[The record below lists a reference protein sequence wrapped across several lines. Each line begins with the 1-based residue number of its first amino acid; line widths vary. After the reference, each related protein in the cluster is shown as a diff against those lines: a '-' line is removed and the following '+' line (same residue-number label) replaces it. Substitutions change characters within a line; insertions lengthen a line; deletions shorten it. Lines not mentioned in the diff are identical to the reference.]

1 MNPNIIYV
9 RALDCTKSPH
19 NVRTQ
24 SDADAD
30 AELEA
35 NIGESGVV
43 LQNLIGVAV
52 PRRKGH
58 FSIFGGGRRLERIH
72 NLIAKGVFGDDFMVP
87 VLPVKNARDA
97 IEMSMAENYFN
108 LAMNPAD
115 ECRGFQAIIEREKK
129 SPADVAKRFGKTE
142 RFVLGRLRLAD
153 LAEPVFDALRSG
165 EITIDVATAYAHT
178 SDTDRQAKVFAQMS
192 QGYYRHNA
200 NEIRRAVESGAYKGG
215 DPKAMLV
222 GRDAYLTAGGTI
234 DADLYTDASTELWRD
249 GDIVDKLADEVLAQS
264 ASALREREG
273 FAEVRTVSATSIPY
287 SETFQLARLEGEPVP
302 LAPEAET
309 RRVEIEAELAEIER
323 VAEAADGYSE
333 EQEARI
339 ESLEEEIGGILDTGV
354 MLSDEQKG
362 SAIAYL
368 LIGPDGEPRLHEQLY
383 VAESEDSDEVDESE
397 DADSGDDTDALA
409 SDVDDAAPDGS
420 QGETYSQKLKD
431 ELAMMKTELLAL
443 HVASDPHFALDLGTF
458 IMVDDACQ
466 MGWSGMPS
474 ELRAK
479 APSPRV
485 PGFKSEAPAAQALA
499 RLDEALDRSWLDH
512 KEIEARYD
520 AFCALDDG
528 ARAAWLGWAV
538 ARTLHAVPDGMT
550 GSAFLNHLGAKLRI
564 DVKAWWRPTARN
576 FFDRITKPA
585 ILGLFELIGGSEL
598 KSRYAASRKFDLAAS
613 AEKLFAG
620 QIIAEAEAKERAVAW
635 LPAPM
640 RFAVE
645 DPGDAA
651 SLLEAAD
658 ASDDAA
664 QPEPVAE
671 PQTGREVEEV
681 EQNLEAPAE
690 MPEAA

>member
-9 RALDCTKSPH
+9 RALDCSKSPH

-35 NIGESGVV
+35 NIGESGIV

-52 PRRKGH
+52 PRKKGH

-72 NLIAKGVFGDDFMVP
+72 NLIAKGVFGEDFMVP

-129 SPADVAKRFGKTE
+129 TPADVAKRFGKTE

-153 LAEPVFDALRSG
+153 LAEPVFDALRTG

-200 NEIRRAVESGAYKGG
+200 NEIRRAVESGSYKGG

-222 GRDAYLTAGGTI
+222 GRDAYLAAGGTI
-234 DADLYTDASTELWRD
+234 DADLYTDATTELWRD
-249 GDIVDKLADEVLAQS
+249 GDIVDKLVDEVLARS
-264 ASALREREG
+264 AAELREREG

-287 SETFQLARLEGEPVP
+287 SETFQLGRLDGEPVP
-302 LAPEAET
+302 LAPEAKA
-309 RRVEIEAELAEIER
+309 RKVEIEAELAEIEK
-323 VAEAADGYSE
+323 VAEEADGYTE

-339 ESLEEEIGGILDTGV
+339 ETLEEEIGGILDTGV
-354 MLSDEQKG
+354 ALSDDQKS

-368 LIGPDGEPRLHEQLY
+368 LIGPDGEPRLYEQLF
-383 VAESEDSDEVDESE
+383 VAESEDPEEVDEGE
-397 DADSGDDTDALA
+397 DADGDGDADPDA
-409 SDVDDAAPDGS
+409 SDPDGEPADAPQS
-420 QGETYSQKLKD
+420 ETYSQKLKD

-458 IMVDDACQ
+458 IMVDDACH

-485 PGFKSEAPAAQALA
+485 SGFKSETPAAQALA
-499 RLDEALDRSWLDH
+499 KLDEGLDRSWLDH
-512 KEIEARYD
+512 KEIEERYD
-520 AFCALDDG
+520 AFCALDDA

-550 GSAFLNHLGAKLRI
+550 GSGFLNHLGAKLRI

-585 ILGLFELIGGSEL
+585 ILGLFEAIGGSEL

-635 LPAPM
+635 LPGPM
-640 RFAVE
+640 RFAAE
-645 DPGDAA
+645 DPGDA
-651 SLLEAAD
+651 SLFEAAD
-658 ASDDAA
+658 ASADLA

-671 PQTGREVEEV
+671 PETGQRGEEV
-681 EQNLEAPAE
+681 EQDREEPVEL
-690 MPEAA
+690 PEAA